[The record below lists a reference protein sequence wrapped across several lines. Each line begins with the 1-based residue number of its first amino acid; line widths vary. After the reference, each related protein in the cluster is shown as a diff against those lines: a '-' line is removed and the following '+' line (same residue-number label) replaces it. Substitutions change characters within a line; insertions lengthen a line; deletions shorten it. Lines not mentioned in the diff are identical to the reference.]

1 MRKDFIQQR
10 FRRKNMIRDEDIS
23 PGDSFN
29 SAGILPNDSNTSQM
43 NGSSNFNN
51 SNIQSLL
58 AELVESQQQK
68 SAY

>member
-10 FRRKNMIRDEDIS
+10 FRRKNMIRDEDTS
-23 PGDSFN
+23 SVDSFN
-29 SAGILPNDSNTSQM
+29 NSGVVLANESQL

-51 SNIQSLL
+51 SAIQSLL

-68 SAY
+68 SGY